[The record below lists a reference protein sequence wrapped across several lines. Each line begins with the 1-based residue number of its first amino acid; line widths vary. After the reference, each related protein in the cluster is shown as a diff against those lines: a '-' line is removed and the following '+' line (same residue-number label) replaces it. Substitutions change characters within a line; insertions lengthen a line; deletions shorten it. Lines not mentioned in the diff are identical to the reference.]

1 MRSGTAECKQV
12 SSRTECTISR
22 SFPCRGPSSIIPLLS
37 ARPPRIAER
46 ERDRERDK
54 ERKEEG
60 AKRSAGGGQEAV
72 RLKHALPFCARDCNY
87 HPVGISCFIFPAR
100 KKKTTIKKK
109 DVADLSTRS
118 CLHAEA
124 KWNMAAGHYRHAAA
138 SYCEPKFDKP

>member
-1 MRSGTAECKQV
+1 MHCPSVPVTVIITLLAFLA
-12 SSRTECTISR
+12 
-22 SFPCRGPSSIIPLLS
+22 SFFLH
-37 ARPPRIAER
+37 E
-46 ERDRERDK
+46 
-54 ERKEEG
+54 
-60 AKRSAGGGQEAV
+60 
-72 RLKHALPFCARDCNY
+72 
-87 HPVGISCFIFPAR
+87 